1 MLLSVLR
8 GYLMSLIDGLI
19 YGLVLVIILLLAFIL
34 LPIFWASV
42 LVIIYILVGVY
53 LIDPRPIKRGHRYEK
68 RH

>member
-19 YGLVLVIILLLAFIL
+19 YGLVLVVVLLLAFIFL
-34 LPIFWASV
+34 SIFWGSV
-42 LVIIYILVGVY
+42 LVIIYILVGAY
-53 LIDPRPIKRGHRYEK
+53 LIDPRPIGRGNRYEK

>member
-19 YGLVLVIILLLAFIL
+19 YGLVLVVVLLLAFIFL
-34 LPIFWASV
+34 SIFWGSV
-42 LVIIYILVGVY
+42 LVIIYILVGAY
-53 LIDPRPIKRGHRYEK
+53 LIDPRPIRRGNRYDK

>member
-19 YGLVLVIILLLAFIL
+19 YGLVLVVVLLLAFIFL
-34 LPIFWASV
+34 SIFWGSV
-42 LVIIYILVGVY
+42 LVIIYILVGAY
-53 LIDPRPIKRGHRYEK
+53 LIDPRPIRRGSRYEK

>member
-19 YGLVLVIILLLAFIL
+19 YGLVLAIILLLAFIF

-42 LVIIYILVGVY
+42 LVIIYILVGAY

-68 RH
+68 QH